1 MPKFWYEKLI
11 LVYRVGTGLLL
22 RYATGLL
29 PRKRLHHTFIM
40 YKNILWY
47 RYNNLCFLTV
57 LYPDVQNLW
66 HLDRLYGKQI
76 NEEELRILLISRWVA
91 ELAQNKNLIKK
102 NFEHARKNN
111 VLNVFLLQVSYIL

>member
-1 MPKFWYEKLI
+1 
-11 LVYRVGTGLLL
+11 
-22 RYATGLL
+22 
-29 PRKRLHHTFIM
+29 M

-57 LYPDVQNLW
+57 LYTDVQNLW

>member
-1 MPKFWYEKLI
+1 
-11 LVYRVGTGLLL
+11 
-22 RYATGLL
+22 
-29 PRKRLHHTFIM
+29 M

-66 HLDRLYGKQI
+66 HLDRLDGKQI

-111 VLNVFLLQVSYIL
+111 VLNVFYCKWVIFCDQMVSTMEKYGWIKAVNSDPT